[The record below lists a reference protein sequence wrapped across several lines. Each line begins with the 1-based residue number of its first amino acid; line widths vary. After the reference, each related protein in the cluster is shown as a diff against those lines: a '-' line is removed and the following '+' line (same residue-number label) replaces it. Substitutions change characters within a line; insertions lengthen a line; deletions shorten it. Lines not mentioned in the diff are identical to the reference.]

1 MNNKIKVE
9 ALIEKLERMSNAND
23 SGRAFEGSANVKT
36 ANGVVGNIDNGT
48 VTKDG
53 IQLASFNSY
62 GGDALRIDYAGGID
76 SSDRAAVLAA
86 IEQFIAD
93 VKAEGGEA

>member
-1 MNNKIKVE
+1 MNGNIKVE
-9 ALIEKLERMSNAND
+9 ALIEKQERMSNAND
-23 SGRAFEGSANVKT
+23 SERAFDVSANVRT
-36 ANGVVGNIDNGT
+36 SNAGVGNIDNGT

-62 GGDALRIDYAGGID
+62 GGNSLNINYAGGIEGV
-76 SSDRAAVLAA
+76 DRAAVLAA